1 MTQGFVAWLLL
12 AVLSLTGCQQKSEI
26 DKCVEALVVQQCVDA
41 DNKKKCISDM
51 RDVLGG
57 DLRLHC
63 LKAKL
68 GKE

>member
-1 MTQGFVAWLLL
+1 MNFKLFIILCLGL
-12 AVLSLTGCQQKSEI
+12 AGCQQKSEI

-41 DNKKKCISDM
+41 DNKRKCISDM

-63 LKAKL
+63 LKAQS

>member
-1 MTQGFVAWLLL
+1 MNSKLFIILCLGL
-12 AVLSLTGCQQKSEI
+12 AGCQQKSEI

-41 DNKKKCISDM
+41 DNKRKCISDM

-63 LKAKL
+63 LKAQS